1 MFAMEEKKE
10 ERMLVAVTVN
20 LMHKMEEFKGFKE
33 EQGIRGDYEAKIAYL
48 VEKFHMSDQTAENL
62 LSGKVVSKNN
72 YLAIFPSFDKDNIDK
87 KSTAL
92 ERFAETIVDEIE
104 KENEDYITEVSNI
117 ITNKLEKLDLKNM
130 AKAVL
135 SDDKRVE
142 SLKNSIISS
151 LKSVEF
157 PNKKTKIN
165 DYALI
170 VWIDHFYKSISEQD
184 NLFEII
190 SKLDTLSKAI
200 EYLPLVEKLLESE
213 ENIEILS
220 RLDSRLDSLMLV
232 ERLEE
237 LGLLDCI
244 EKATNGLAGMNE
256 FNIKFGKTY
265 DKFVLL
271 DWLFN
276 NAKKALNGEDIPK
289 FIHSQTKTEH
299 DIKRETKN

>member
-1 MFAMEEKKE
+1 MEEKKE

-20 LMHKMEEFKGFKE
+20 LMHKMKEFKEFKK
-33 EQGIRGDYEAKIAYL
+33 EQGISGDYEAKIAYL
-48 VEKFHMSDQTAENL
+48 RENFHMSDKTAENL

-72 YLAIFPSFDKDNIDK
+72 YLAIFPSFDKDNIHER
-87 KSTAL
+87 STAL
-92 ERFAETIVDEIE
+92 ERFAETIVDKIG

-117 ITNKLEKLDLKNM
+117 ITNKLEKLDLRNM

-135 SDDKRVE
+135 SDDKQAE
-142 SLKNSIISS
+142 SFKNSITSSLKN
-151 LKSVEF
+151 VEF
-157 PNKKTKIN
+157 PNKKTKNN

-170 VWIDHFYKSISEQD
+170 VWIDYFYKSISEQD
-184 NLFEII
+184 NLFEIT
-190 SKLDTLSKAI
+190 SKLDTISKAI

-220 RLDSRLDSLMLV
+220 RLDNRLDSFMLV

-244 EKATNGLAGMNE
+244 EKATNSLATMNE

-265 DKFVLL
+265 DKLVLL

-289 FIHSQTKTEH
+289 FIHSQTQTEH
-299 DIKRETKN
+299 DIKGETKN

>member
-1 MFAMEEKKE
+1 
-10 ERMLVAVTVN
+10 
-20 LMHKMEEFKGFKE
+20 MEEFKEFKKE
-33 EQGIRGDYEAKIAYL
+33 ENISGDYEAKIDYL
-48 VEKFHMSDQTAENL
+48 VKKVNVSDKTAENL

-72 YLAIFPSFDKDNIDK
+72 YLAIFPSFDKDNTNEK
-87 KSTAL
+87 FTAL
-92 ERFAETIVDEIE
+92 ERFAETIVDEIG

-117 ITNKLEKLDLKNM
+117 ITNKLEKLDLRNM

-135 SDDKRVE
+135 SDDKQAE
-142 SLKNSIISS
+142 SLKNSIASS

-170 VWIDHFYKSISEQD
+170 VWIDYFYKRISEQD

-190 SKLDTLSKAI
+190 NKLDTLSKAI
-200 EYLPLVEKLLESE
+200 EYLPLVEKIFESE

-220 RLDSRLDSLMLV
+220 RLDNRLDSFMLV
-232 ERLEE
+232 EHLEE

-244 EKATNGLAGMNE
+244 KKATSGLAGMNE

-289 FIHSQTKTEH
+289 FIYSQTKTGH
-299 DIKRETKN
+299 DIKRN

>member
-1 MFAMEEKKE
+1 MEEKKE

-20 LMHKMEEFKGFKE
+20 LMHNMEEFKEFKK
-33 EQGIRGDYEAKIAYL
+33 EQRISGDYEAKTAYL
-48 VEKFHMSDQTAENL
+48 VEKVNMSDSTAENL

-72 YLAIFPSFDKDNIDK
+72 YLAIFPSFDKDNINK

-92 ERFAETIVDEIE
+92 ERFSETIVDAIG
-104 KENEDYITEVSNI
+104 KEDEDIITEVSNI
-117 ITNKLEKLDLKNM
+117 ITNKLEKLDLKNK
-130 AKAVL
+130 AKTVL
-135 SDDKRVE
+135 SDDKRAK

-170 VWIDHFYKSISEQD
+170 VWIEHFYKSISEQD

-200 EYLPLVEKLLESE
+200 EYLPLVEKIFESE

-220 RLDSRLDSLMLV
+220 RLDNRLASFMLV
-232 ERLEE
+232 EHLEE

-276 NAKKALNGEDIPK
+276 NAKKALNGEDISE
-289 FIHSQTKTEH
+289 FIYSQTKTEN
-299 DIKRETKN
+299 DIKGETKN

>member
-1 MFAMEEKKE
+1 MEEKKE

-20 LMHKMEEFKGFKE
+20 LMHKMKEFKEFKK
-33 EQGIRGDYEAKIAYL
+33 EQGISGDYEAKIAYL
-48 VEKFHMSDQTAENL
+48 RENFHMSDKTAENL

-72 YLAIFPSFDKDNIDK
+72 YLAIFPSFDKDNINER
-87 KSTAL
+87 STAL
-92 ERFAETIVDEIE
+92 ERFAETIVDKIG

-117 ITNKLEKLDLKNM
+117 ITNKLEKLDLRNM

-135 SDDKRVE
+135 SDDKQAE
-142 SLKNSIISS
+142 SFKNSITSSLKN
-151 LKSVEF
+151 VEF
-157 PNKKTKIN
+157 PNKKTKNN

-170 VWIDHFYKSISEQD
+170 VWIDYFYKSISEQD
-184 NLFEII
+184 NLFEIT

-200 EYLPLVEKLLESE
+200 EYLPLVEKILESE

-220 RLDSRLDSLMLV
+220 RLDNRLASFMLV
-232 ERLEE
+232 EHLEE

-276 NAKKALNGEDIPK
+276 NAKKALNGEDISE
-289 FIHSQTKTEH
+289 FIYSQTKTEH
-299 DIKRETKN
+299 DIKGETKN

>member
-1 MFAMEEKKE
+1 MEEKKE

-20 LMHKMEEFKGFKE
+20 LMHKMKEFKEFKK
-33 EQGIRGDYEAKIAYL
+33 EQGISGDYEAKIAYL
-48 VEKFHMSDQTAENL
+48 RENFHMSDKTAENL

-72 YLAIFPSFDKDNIDK
+72 YLAIFPSFDKDNINER
-87 KSTAL
+87 STAL
-92 ERFAETIVDEIE
+92 ERLAETIVDKIG

-117 ITNKLEKLDLKNM
+117 ITNKLEKLDLRNM

-135 SDDKRVE
+135 SDDKQAE
-142 SLKNSIISS
+142 SFKNSITSSLKN
-151 LKSVEF
+151 VEF
-157 PNKKTKIN
+157 PNKKTKNN

-170 VWIDHFYKSISEQD
+170 VWIDYFYKSISEQD
-184 NLFEII
+184 NLFEIT
-190 SKLDTLSKAI
+190 SKLDTISKAI

-220 RLDSRLDSLMLV
+220 RLDNRLDSFMLV

-244 EKATNGLAGMNE
+244 EKATNSLATMNE

-265 DKFVLL
+265 DKLVLL

-289 FIHSQTKTEH
+289 FIHSQTQTEH
-299 DIKRETKN
+299 DIKGETKN

>member
-1 MFAMEEKKE
+1 MEKKE

-20 LMHKMEEFKGFKE
+20 LMHKMKEFQSFKYEKG
-33 EQGIRGDYEAKIAYL
+33 ISGDYEAKIAYL
-48 VEKFHMSDQTAENL
+48 VEKFHMSDKTAENL

-72 YLAIFPSFDKDNIDK
+72 YLAIFPSFDKDNINE

-92 ERFAETIVDEIE
+92 EEFAETIVDAIG
-104 KENEDYITEVSNI
+104 KEDENIITEVSNI
-117 ITNKLEKLDLKNM
+117 ITNKLEKLDLKDK

-135 SDDKRVE
+135 SDDKREE

-151 LKSVEF
+151 LESVES
-157 PNKKTKIN
+157 PKKKTKIN

-190 SKLDTLSKAI
+190 SKLDALSKAI
-200 EYLPLVEKLLESE
+200 EYLPLVEKILESE
-213 ENIEILS
+213 ANIKILDRLDN
-220 RLDSRLDSLMLV
+220 RLDSFMLV

-244 EKATNGLAGMNE
+244 EKATNRLATMNE

-265 DKFVLL
+265 DKLVLL

-299 DIKRETKN
+299 DIKGETKN

>member
-1 MFAMEEKKE
+1 MEEKKE

-20 LMHKMEEFKGFKE
+20 LMHKMKEFKEFKK
-33 EQGIRGDYEAKIAYL
+33 EQGISGDYEAKIAYL
-48 VEKFHMSDQTAENL
+48 RENFHMSDKTAENL

-72 YLAIFPSFDKDNIDK
+72 YLAIFPSFDKDNINER
-87 KSTAL
+87 STAL
-92 ERFAETIVDEIE
+92 ERFAETIVDKIG

-117 ITNKLEKLDLKNM
+117 ITNKLEKLDLRNM

-135 SDDKRVE
+135 SDDKQAE
-142 SLKNSIISS
+142 SFKNSITSSLKN
-151 LKSVEF
+151 VEF
-157 PNKKTKIN
+157 PNKKTKNN

-170 VWIDHFYKSISEQD
+170 VWIDYFYKSISEQD
-184 NLFEII
+184 NLFEIT
-190 SKLDTLSKAI
+190 SKLDTISKAI

-220 RLDSRLDSLMLV
+220 RLDNRLDSFMLV

-244 EKATNGLAGMNE
+244 EKATNSLATMNE

-265 DKFVLL
+265 DKLVLL

-289 FIHSQTKTEH
+289 FIHSQTQIEH
-299 DIKRETKN
+299 DIKGETKN

>member
-184 NLFEII
+184 NLFEIT
-190 SKLDTLSKAI
+190 SKLDTISKAI
-200 EYLPLVEKLLESE
+200 EYLPLVEKIFESE
-213 ENIEILS
+213 ENIEIFS
-220 RLDSRLDSLMLV
+220 QVANRLDTFRIADEYEDWDNIESFIKDVR
-232 ERLEE
+232 ER
-237 LGLLDCI
+237 
-244 EKATNGLAGMNE
+244 NGFDNYL
-256 FNIKFGKTY
+256 K
-265 DKFVLL
+265 
-271 DWLFN
+271 
-276 NAKKALNGEDIPK
+276 
-289 FIHSQTKTEH
+289 
-299 DIKRETKN
+299 

>member
-1 MFAMEEKKE
+1 MEEKKE

-20 LMHKMEEFKGFKE
+20 LMHNMEEFKEFKK
-33 EQGIRGDYEAKIAYL
+33 EQRISGDYEAKIAYL
-48 VEKFHMSDQTAENL
+48 RENFHMSDKKAENL

-72 YLAIFPSFDKDNIDK
+72 YLAIFPSFDKDNINER
-87 KSTAL
+87 STAL
-92 ERFAETIVDEIE
+92 ERFAETIVDKIG

-117 ITNKLEKLDLKNM
+117 ITNKLEKLDLRNM

-135 SDDKRVE
+135 SDDKQAE
-142 SLKNSIISS
+142 SFKNSITSSLKN
-151 LKSVEF
+151 VEF
-157 PNKKTKIN
+157 PNKKTKNN

-170 VWIDHFYKSISEQD
+170 VWIDYFYKSISEQD
-184 NLFEII
+184 NLFEIT
-190 SKLDTLSKAI
+190 SKLDTISKAI

-220 RLDSRLDSLMLV
+220 RLDNRLDSFMLV

-244 EKATNGLAGMNE
+244 EKATNSLATMNE

-265 DKFVLL
+265 DKLVLL

-289 FIHSQTKTEH
+289 FIHSQTQTEH
-299 DIKRETKN
+299 DIKGETKN

>member
-1 MFAMEEKKE
+1 MEEKKE

-20 LMHKMEEFKGFKE
+20 LMHKMKEFKEFKK
-33 EQGIRGDYEAKIAYL
+33 EQGISGDYEAKIAYL
-48 VEKFHMSDQTAENL
+48 RENFHMSDKTAENL

-72 YLAIFPSFDKDNIDK
+72 YLAIFPSFDKDNINER
-87 KSTAL
+87 STAL
-92 ERFAETIVDEIE
+92 ERFAETIVDKIG
-104 KENEDYITEVSNI
+104 KENEDYITEVANI
-117 ITNKLEKLDLKNM
+117 ITNKLEKLDLRNM

-135 SDDKRVE
+135 SDDKQAE
-142 SLKNSIISS
+142 SFKNSITSSLKN
-151 LKSVEF
+151 VEF
-157 PNKKTKIN
+157 PNKKTKNN

-170 VWIDHFYKSISEQD
+170 VWIDYFYKSISEQD
-184 NLFEII
+184 NLFEIT
-190 SKLDTLSKAI
+190 SKLDTISKAI

-220 RLDSRLDSLMLV
+220 RLDNRLDSFMLV

-244 EKATNGLAGMNE
+244 EKATNSLATMNE

-265 DKFVLL
+265 DKLVLL

-289 FIHSQTKTEH
+289 FIHSQTQTEH
-299 DIKRETKN
+299 DIKGETKN

>member
-1 MFAMEEKKE
+1 MEEKKE

-20 LMHKMEEFKGFKE
+20 LMHKMEEFKEFKK
-33 EQGIRGDYEAKIAYL
+33 EQGISGDYEAKIAYL
-48 VEKFHMSDQTAENL
+48 AEKFHMSDQTAENL

-72 YLAIFPSFDKDNIDK
+72 YLAIFPSFDKDNINK

-142 SLKNSIISS
+142 SLKNSIISN

-170 VWIDHFYKSISEQD
+170 VWIDYFYKSISEQD

-200 EYLPLVEKLLESE
+200 EYLPLVEKIFESE
-213 ENIEILS
+213 KNIEILS
-220 RLDSRLDSLMLV
+220 RLDNRLASFMLV
-232 ERLEE
+232 EHLEE

-244 EKATNGLAGMNE
+244 EKATNELAGMNE

-265 DKFVLL
+265 DKLVLL

-276 NAKKALNGEDIPK
+276 NAKKALNGEDISE
-289 FIHSQTKTEH
+289 FIYSQTKTRH
-299 DIKRETKN
+299 DIKGGTKN

>member
-1 MFAMEEKKE
+1 MEEKKE

-20 LMHKMEEFKGFKE
+20 LMHNMEEFKEFKK
-33 EQGIRGDYEAKIAYL
+33 EQRISGDYEAKTDYL
-48 VEKFHMSDQTAENL
+48 VKEVNVSDKTAENL

-72 YLAIFPSFDKDNIDK
+72 YLAIFPSFDKDNINE

-92 ERFAETIVDEIE
+92 ERFAETIVDEIG

-135 SDDKRVE
+135 SDDKREE
-142 SLKNSIISS
+142 SLKNSIASS
-151 LKSVEF
+151 LKNVEF
-157 PNKKTKIN
+157 PNKKTKNN

-170 VWIDHFYKSISEQD
+170 VWIDYFYKHISEQD

-190 SKLDTLSKAI
+190 NKLDTLSKAI
-200 EYLPLVEKLLESE
+200 EYLSLVEKIFESE

-220 RLDSRLDSLMLV
+220 RLDNPLDSFMLV
-232 ERLEE
+232 EHLEE

-265 DKFVLL
+265 DKSVLL
-271 DWLFN
+271 DWLFT
-276 NAKKALNGEDIPK
+276 NANKALNGEDIPQ
-289 FIHSQTKTEH
+289 FIYSQTKTRH
-299 DIKRETKN
+299 DIKGGTKN

>member
-1 MFAMEEKKE
+1 MEEKKE

-20 LMHKMEEFKGFKE
+20 LMHKMKEFKEFKK
-33 EQGIRGDYEAKIAYL
+33 EQGISGDYEAKIAYL
-48 VEKFHMSDQTAENL
+48 RENFHMSDKTAENL

-72 YLAIFPSFDKDNIDK
+72 YLAIFPSFDKDNINER
-87 KSTAL
+87 STAL
-92 ERFAETIVDEIE
+92 ERFAETIVDKIG

-117 ITNKLEKLDLKNM
+117 ITNKLEKLDLRNM

-135 SDDKRVE
+135 SDDKQAE
-142 SLKNSIISS
+142 SFKNSITSSLKN
-151 LKSVEF
+151 VEF
-157 PNKKTKIN
+157 PNTKTKNN

-170 VWIDHFYKSISEQD
+170 VWIDYFYKSISEQD
-184 NLFEII
+184 NLFEIT
-190 SKLDTLSKAI
+190 SKLDTISKAI

-220 RLDSRLDSLMLV
+220 RLDNRLDSFMLV

-244 EKATNGLAGMNE
+244 EKATNSLATMNE

-265 DKFVLL
+265 DKLVLL

-289 FIHSQTKTEH
+289 FIHSQTQTEH
-299 DIKRETKN
+299 DIKGETKN

>member
-1 MFAMEEKKE
+1 
-10 ERMLVAVTVN
+10 MLVAVTVN
-20 LMHKMEEFKGFKE
+20 LMHKMKEFKEFKK
-33 EQGIRGDYEAKIAYL
+33 EQGISGDYEAKIAYL
-48 VEKFHMSDQTAENL
+48 RENFHMSDKTAENL

-72 YLAIFPSFDKDNIDK
+72 YLAIFPSFDKDNINER
-87 KSTAL
+87 STAL
-92 ERFAETIVDEIE
+92 ERFAETIVDKIG

-117 ITNKLEKLDLKNM
+117 ITNKLEKLDLRNM

-135 SDDKRVE
+135 SDDKQAE
-142 SLKNSIISS
+142 SFKNSITSSLKN
-151 LKSVEF
+151 VEF
-157 PNKKTKIN
+157 PNKKTKNN

-170 VWIDHFYKSISEQD
+170 VWIDYFYKSISEQD
-184 NLFEII
+184 NLFEIT
-190 SKLDTLSKAI
+190 SKLDTISKAI

-220 RLDSRLDSLMLV
+220 RLDNRLDSFMLV

-244 EKATNGLAGMNE
+244 EKATNSLATMNE

-265 DKFVLL
+265 DKLVLL

-289 FIHSQTKTEH
+289 FIHSQTQTEH
-299 DIKRETKN
+299 DIKGETKN

>member
-1 MFAMEEKKE
+1 MEEKKE

-20 LMHKMEEFKGFKE
+20 LMHKMEEFKRFKHE
-33 EQGIRGDYEAKIAYL
+33 RRISGDYEAKIAYL
-48 VEKFHMSDQTAENL
+48 VEEFHMSDKTAENL

-72 YLAIFPSFDKDNIDK
+72 YLAIFPSFDKDNINK

-92 ERFAETIVDEIE
+92 ERFAETIVDKIG

-117 ITNKLEKLDLKNM
+117 ITNKLEKLDLRNM

-135 SDDKRVE
+135 SDDKQAE
-142 SLKNSIISS
+142 SFKNSITSSLKN
-151 LKSVEF
+151 VEF
-157 PNKKTKIN
+157 PNKKTKNN
-165 DYALI
+165 DYAII
-170 VWIDHFYKSISEQD
+170 VWIDYFYKSISEQD
-184 NLFEII
+184 NLFEIT
-190 SKLDTLSKAI
+190 SKLDTISKAI

-220 RLDSRLDSLMLV
+220 RLDNRLDSFMLV

-276 NAKKALNGEDIPK
+276 NAKKALNDEDIPK
-289 FIHSQTKTEH
+289 FIHSQTKIEH
-299 DIKRETKN
+299 DIKGETKN

>member
-1 MFAMEEKKE
+1 MEEKKE

-20 LMHKMEEFKGFKE
+20 LMHNMEEFKEFKK
-33 EQGIRGDYEAKIAYL
+33 EQRISGDYEAKTAYL
-48 VEKFHMSDQTAENL
+48 VEKVNMSDSTAENL

-72 YLAIFPSFDKDNIDK
+72 YLAIFPSFDKDNINK

-92 ERFAETIVDEIE
+92 ERFAETIVDAIG
-104 KENEDYITEVSNI
+104 KEDEDIITEVSNI
-117 ITNKLEKLDLKNM
+117 ITNKLEKLDLKNK
-130 AKAVL
+130 AKTVL
-135 SDDKRVE
+135 SDDKRAK

-200 EYLPLVEKLLESE
+200 EYLPLVEKIFESE

-220 RLDSRLDSLMLV
+220 RLDNRLASFMLV
-232 ERLEE
+232 EHLEE

-276 NAKKALNGEDIPK
+276 NAKKALNGEDISE
-289 FIHSQTKTEH
+289 FIYSQTKTEN
-299 DIKRETKN
+299 DIKGETKN

>member
-1 MFAMEEKKE
+1 MEEEKKE

-20 LMHKMEEFKGFKE
+20 LMHNMEEFKEFKK
-33 EQGIRGDYEAKIAYL
+33 EQRISGDYEAKTAYL
-48 VEKFHMSDQTAENL
+48 EKKVNVSDKTAENL

-72 YLAIFPSFDKDNIDK
+72 YLAIFPSFDKDNTNEK
-87 KSTAL
+87 FTAL
-92 ERFAETIVDEIE
+92 ERFAETIMDEIG

-117 ITNKLEKLDLKNM
+117 ITNKLEKLDLRNM

-135 SDDKRVE
+135 SDDKQAE
-142 SLKNSIISS
+142 SLKNSIASS
-151 LKSVEF
+151 LKNVEF
-157 PNKKTKIN
+157 PNKKTKNN

-170 VWIDHFYKSISEQD
+170 VWIDYFYKHISKQD

-220 RLDSRLDSLMLV
+220 RLDNRLDSFMLV

-271 DWLFN
+271 NWLFN
-276 NAKKALNGEDIPK
+276 NAKKSLNGEDIPK

>member
-1 MFAMEEKKE
+1 MEEKKE

-20 LMHKMEEFKGFKE
+20 LMHKMKEFKEFKK
-33 EQGIRGDYEAKIAYL
+33 EQGISGDYEAKIAYL
-48 VEKFHMSDQTAENL
+48 RENFHMSDKTAENL

-72 YLAIFPSFDKDNIDK
+72 YLAIFPSFDKDNINER
-87 KSTAL
+87 STAL
-92 ERFAETIVDEIE
+92 ERFAETIVDKIG
-104 KENEDYITEVSNI
+104 KKNEDYITEVSNI
-117 ITNKLEKLDLKNM
+117 ITNKLEKLDLRNM

-135 SDDKRVE
+135 SDDKQAE
-142 SLKNSIISS
+142 SFKNSITSSLKN
-151 LKSVEF
+151 VEF
-157 PNKKTKIN
+157 PNKKTKNN

-170 VWIDHFYKSISEQD
+170 VWIDYFYKSISEQD
-184 NLFEII
+184 NLFEIT
-190 SKLDTLSKAI
+190 SKLDTISKAI

-220 RLDSRLDSLMLV
+220 RLDNRLDSFMLV

-244 EKATNGLAGMNE
+244 EKATNSLATMNE

-265 DKFVLL
+265 DKLVLL

-289 FIHSQTKTEH
+289 FIHSQTQTEH
-299 DIKRETKN
+299 DIKGETKN

>member
-1 MFAMEEKKE
+1 MEEKKE

-20 LMHKMEEFKGFKE
+20 LMHKMKEFKEFKK
-33 EQGIRGDYEAKIAYL
+33 EQGISGDYEAKIAYL
-48 VEKFHMSDQTAENL
+48 RENFHMSDKTAENL

-72 YLAIFPSFDKDNIDK
+72 YLAIFPSFDKDNINER
-87 KSTAL
+87 STAL
-92 ERFAETIVDEIE
+92 ERFAETIVDKIG

-117 ITNKLEKLDLKNM
+117 ITNKLEKLDLRNM

-135 SDDKRVE
+135 SDDKQAE
-142 SLKNSIISS
+142 SFKNSITSSLKN
-151 LKSVEF
+151 VEF
-157 PNKKTKIN
+157 PNKKTKNN

-170 VWIDHFYKSISEQD
+170 VWIDYFYKSISEQD
-184 NLFEII
+184 NLFEIT
-190 SKLDTLSKAI
+190 SKLDTISKAI

-220 RLDSRLDSLMLV
+220 RLDNRLDSFMLV

-244 EKATNGLAGMNE
+244 EKATNSLATMNE

-265 DKFVLL
+265 DKLVLL

-289 FIHSQTKTEH
+289 FNHSQTQTEH
-299 DIKRETKN
+299 DIKGETKN

>member
-1 MFAMEEKKE
+1 MEEKKE

-33 EQGIRGDYEAKIAYL
+33 EQGISGDYEAKIAYL
-48 VEKFHMSDQTAENL
+48 AEKFHMSDQTAENL

-72 YLAIFPSFDKDNIDK
+72 YLAIFPSFDKDNINK

-117 ITNKLEKLDLKNM
+117 ITNKLEKLDLKNI
-130 AKAVL
+130 AKALL
-135 SDDKRVE
+135 SDDKRAE

-184 NLFEII
+184 NLFEIT
-190 SKLDTLSKAI
+190 SKLDTISKAI
-200 EYLPLVEKLLESE
+200 EYLPLVEKIFESE
-213 ENIEILS
+213 ENIEIFS
-220 RLDSRLDSLMLV
+220 QVANRLDTFRIADEYEDWDNIESFIKDVR
-232 ERLEE
+232 ER
-237 LGLLDCI
+237 
-244 EKATNGLAGMNE
+244 NGFDNYL
-256 FNIKFGKTY
+256 K
-265 DKFVLL
+265 
-271 DWLFN
+271 
-276 NAKKALNGEDIPK
+276 
-289 FIHSQTKTEH
+289 
-299 DIKRETKN
+299 

>member
-1 MFAMEEKKE
+1 MEEEKKE

-20 LMHKMEEFKGFKE
+20 LMHNMEEFKEFKK
-33 EQGIRGDYEAKIAYL
+33 EQRISGDYEAKTAYL
-48 VEKFHMSDQTAENL
+48 EKKVNVSDKTAENL

-72 YLAIFPSFDKDNIDK
+72 YLAIFPSFDKDNTNEK
-87 KSTAL
+87 FTAL
-92 ERFAETIVDEIE
+92 ERFAETIVDEIG

-117 ITNKLEKLDLKNM
+117 ITNKLEKLDLRNM

-135 SDDKRVE
+135 SDDKQIE
-142 SLKNSIISS
+142 SLKNSIASS
-151 LKSVEF
+151 LKNVEF
-157 PNKKTKIN
+157 SNKKTKNN

-170 VWIDHFYKSISEQD
+170 VWIDYSERD

-190 SKLDTLSKAI
+190 NKLDTLSKAI
-200 EYLPLVEKLLESE
+200 EYLPLVEKIFESE

-220 RLDSRLDSLMLV
+220 RLDNRLASFMLV
-232 ERLEE
+232 EHLEE

-256 FNIKFGKTY
+256 FNIKFGKNY

-299 DIKRETKN
+299 DIKGETKN

>member
-1 MFAMEEKKE
+1 MEEEKKE

-20 LMHKMEEFKGFKE
+20 LMHNMEEFKEFKK
-33 EQGIRGDYEAKIAYL
+33 EQRISGDYEAKTAYL
-48 VEKFHMSDQTAENL
+48 EKKVNVSDKTAENL

-72 YLAIFPSFDKDNIDK
+72 YLAIFPSFDKDNTNEK
-87 KSTAL
+87 FTAL
-92 ERFAETIVDEIE
+92 ERFAETIVDEIG

-117 ITNKLEKLDLKNM
+117 ITNKLEKLDLRNM

-135 SDDKRVE
+135 SDDKQIE
-142 SLKNSIISS
+142 SLKNSIASS
-151 LKSVEF
+151 LKNVEF
-157 PNKKTKIN
+157 SIKKTKNN

-170 VWIDHFYKSISEQD
+170 VWIDYFYKHISERD

-190 SKLDTLSKAI
+190 NKLDTLSKAI
-200 EYLPLVEKLLESE
+200 EYLPLVEKIFESE

-220 RLDSRLDSLMLV
+220 RLDNRLASFMLV
-232 ERLEE
+232 EHLEE

-256 FNIKFGKTY
+256 FNIKFGKNY

-299 DIKRETKN
+299 DIKGETKN

>member
-1 MFAMEEKKE
+1 MEEKKE

-20 LMHKMEEFKGFKE
+20 LMHKMEEFKEFKK
-33 EQGIRGDYEAKIAYL
+33 EQGVSGDYEAKIAYL
-48 VEKFHMSDQTAENL
+48 AEKFHMSDQTAENL

-72 YLAIFPSFDKDNIDK
+72 YLAIFPSFDKDNINK

-142 SLKNSIISS
+142 SLKNSIISN

-170 VWIDHFYKSISEQD
+170 VWIDYFYKSISEQD

-200 EYLPLVEKLLESE
+200 EYLPLVEKIFESE
-213 ENIEILS
+213 KNIEILS
-220 RLDSRLDSLMLV
+220 RLDNRLASFMLV
-232 ERLEE
+232 EHLEE

-244 EKATNGLAGMNE
+244 EKATNELAGMNE

-265 DKFVLL
+265 DKLVLL

-276 NAKKALNGEDIPK
+276 NAKKALNGEDISE
-289 FIHSQTKTEH
+289 FIYSQTKTRH
-299 DIKRETKN
+299 DIKGGTKN

>member
-1 MFAMEEKKE
+1 MEEKKE

-20 LMHKMEEFKGFKE
+20 LMHNMEEFKEFKK
-33 EQGIRGDYEAKIAYL
+33 EQRISGDYEAKTAYL
-48 VEKFHMSDQTAENL
+48 EKKVNVSDKTAENL
-62 LSGKVVSKNN
+62 LSGKVVSKKN
-72 YLAIFPSFDKDNIDK
+72 YWAQFPSYDKDKTNEK
-87 KSTAL
+87 VTAL
-92 ERFAETIVDEIE
+92 ERFAETIVDEIG

-117 ITNKLEKLDLKNM
+117 ITNKLEKLDLRNM

-135 SDDKRVE
+135 SDDKQAE
-142 SLKNSIISS
+142 SLKNSIASS
-151 LKSVEF
+151 LKNVEF
-157 PNKKTKIN
+157 PNN

-170 VWIDHFYKSISEQD
+170 VWIDYFYKHISKQD

-220 RLDSRLDSLMLV
+220 RLDNRLDSFMLV

-271 DWLFN
+271 NWLFN
-276 NAKKALNGEDIPK
+276 NAKKSLNGEDIPK
-289 FIHSQTKTEH
+289 FIHSQTKTDH

>member
-1 MFAMEEKKE
+1 MEEKKE

-20 LMHKMEEFKGFKE
+20 LMHNMEEFKEFKK
-33 EQGIRGDYEAKIAYL
+33 EQRISGDYEAKTAYL
-48 VEKFHMSDQTAENL
+48 VEKVNMSDSTAENL

-72 YLAIFPSFDKDNIDK
+72 YLAIFPSFDKDNINK

-92 ERFAETIVDEIE
+92 ERFAETIVDAIG
-104 KENEDYITEVSNI
+104 KEDEDIITEVSNI
-117 ITNKLEKLDLKNM
+117 ITNKLEKLDLKNK
-130 AKAVL
+130 AKTVL
-135 SDDKRVE
+135 SDDKRAK

-170 VWIDHFYKSISEQD
+170 VWIEHFYKSISEQD

-200 EYLPLVEKLLESE
+200 EYLPLVEKIFESE

-220 RLDSRLDSLMLV
+220 RLDNRLASFMLV
-232 ERLEE
+232 EHLEE

-276 NAKKALNGEDIPK
+276 NAKKALNGEDISE
-289 FIHSQTKTEH
+289 FIYSQTKTEN
-299 DIKRETKN
+299 DIKGETKN